1 MDSSTNITEP
11 IASELVL
18 EDESFEDIVIQFVEG
33 LEQRV
38 KTMQDALNS
47 TDYEALR
54 VAAHQLKGSGGGYG
68 YPVLSDQAA
77 KIEKQAKEQV
87 LDQCQ
92 TEFEKL
98 KNLCTRVVVSNK
110 S

>member
-1 MDSSTNITEP
+1 MDSLSNSSKP

-18 EDESFEDIVIQFVEG
+18 EDKSFEDIVVQFVEG
-33 LEQRV
+33 LQERV
-38 KTMQDALNS
+38 DIMQEALVAS
-47 TDYEALR
+47 DFESLR

-68 YPVLSDQAA
+68 YPMLSHQASE
-77 KIEKQAKEQV
+77 IEKKAKEQV

-92 TEFEKL
+92 TEFDKL
-98 KNLCTRVVVSNK
+98 KNLCTRVVVSEP